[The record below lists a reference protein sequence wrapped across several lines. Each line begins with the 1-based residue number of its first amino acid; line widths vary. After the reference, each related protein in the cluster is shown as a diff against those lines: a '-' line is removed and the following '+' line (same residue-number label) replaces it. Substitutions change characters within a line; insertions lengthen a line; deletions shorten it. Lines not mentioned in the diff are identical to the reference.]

1 MVRTPPPKAS
11 NSAAKQL
18 VSPES
23 ATAMALAAV
32 TAASATAASVPF
44 EMGLGCLPAKGDSRN
59 ILIEWPVVLPYLM
72 AITSL
77 ATAVALRWL
86 AGAST
91 KLTTAAT

>member
-32 TAASATAASVPF
+32 IAALAAAVLVPF
-44 EMGLGCLPAKGDSRN
+44 LMSLGCWPVKGASR
-59 ILIEWPVVLPYLM
+59 IFLIEWPVLLPGMM
-72 AITSL
+72 AMTSV
-77 ATAVALRWL
+77 ATVVALQL
-86 AGAST
+86 M
-91 KLTTAAT
+91 